1 MNSKIFLFFLLN
13 ISFMSILTAQIV
25 PKENN
30 FWDQVR
36 FGGNLGLDFSNNS
49 TSIIL
54 GPSAVYKVN
63 EQFSTGLG
71 INFGY
76 SSFKRPDA
84 KQTNYGGRLIALY
97 NPTRQ
102 LQLIGELEQNF
113 VNTTVEVQGQ
123 DFDDS
128 FNFPALYLGA
138 GYRLGNVSAGVRYD
152 VLYNEDGE
160 RLYASPWSPFVQVYF

>member
-1 MNSKIFLFFLLN
+1 MKSKILLFFILH
-13 ISFMSILTAQIV
+13 ISFMSTLTAQV
-25 PKENN
+25 EPKKNL
-30 FWDQVR
+30 FWEKVR
-36 FGGNLGLDFSNNS
+36 FGGNLGLDFSGNS

-54 GPSAVYKVN
+54 GPSAVYQVN
-63 EQFSTGLG
+63 EQFSAGAG

-76 SSFKRPDA
+76 SSFRRPDA

-113 VNTTVEVQGQ
+113 VNTTVEAQGQ
-123 DFDDS
+123 DFKDS

-152 VLYNEDGE
+152 VLYNENK